1 MNDKMESVQVKAMQ
15 PGRYRGSMASE
26 LGSSS
31 NRRTT
36 SRDRRSANSSS
47 SSGSNSSAP
56 GDTAKKMTRF
66 SKSPDPDAVSNMY
79 ETIDEDR
86 FDQGQSIDGT
96 AIFFY
101 FFLKELDGH

>member
-1 MNDKMESVQVKAMQ
+1 MNDKMESVQVKPMQ

-26 LGSSS
+26 VASSS

-36 SRDRRSANSSS
+36 SRDRRSASSS
-47 SSGSNSSAP
+47 SSNSSAP
-56 GDTAKKMTRF
+56 GDTSSAKKMTRF

-86 FDQGQSIDGT
+86 FDQGTSIDGT
-96 AIFFY
+96 AIDFF
-101 FFLKELDGH
+101 F